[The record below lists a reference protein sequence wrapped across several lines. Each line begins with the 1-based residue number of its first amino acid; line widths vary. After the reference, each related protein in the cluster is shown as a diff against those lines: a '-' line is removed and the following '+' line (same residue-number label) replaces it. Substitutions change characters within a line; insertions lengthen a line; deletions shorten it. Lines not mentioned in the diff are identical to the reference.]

1 MRLLDRIICQTPTA
15 RLTARDT
22 HGALHP
28 LPSACDH
35 ALELR
40 QTTLRLVLSDDLV
53 TAAST
58 LAFAEGE
65 RLRSCLDLVRVP
77 AERLWIEWNDRA
89 RVDLRETNR
98 SNGLEDPHFERR
110 RGGLLL
116 RAAPDGLSAM
126 IRTFWADSDAAAP
139 RVAAVCTE
147 LDLTASHGAPPPLAA
162 AFDGAAIRVADP
174 EDEAIDALFDCLR
187 FRFDT
192 AWCSYYRANTPGP
205 LRPAVL
211 QANLSAVARDAP
223 MVMGIFL
230 LLNAR
235 DATRARCIE
244 RGKLNR
250 ARLRRGEPAL
260 LDHVEVDLQ
269 LQRLY
274 APDYLT
280 TNTAGRNAP
289 RLHHVRGHIVRR
301 ARTVFWRTPH
311 LRGKAAFG
319 RTGSRTV
326 RLSL

>member
-15 RLTARDT
+15 RLSMKDS
-22 HGALHP
+22 HGASYA
-28 LPSACDH
+28 LPSAFDH

-77 AERLWIEWNDRA
+77 AERLWVEWNDRA
-89 RVDLRETNR
+89 RVDLRATNR
-98 SNGLEDPHFERR
+98 NNGLADPHLERR

-116 RAAPDGLSAM
+116 RAAPDGLRAL
-126 IRTFWADSDAAAP
+126 IHTFWADSDAAAP

-147 LDLTASHGAPPPLAA
+147 LDLTASHAAPPPLAA
-162 AFDGAAIRVADP
+162 AFDGGAIRVADP
-174 EDEAIDALFDCLR
+174 DDEAIDELYDCLR

-192 AWCSYYRANTPGP
+192 AWCHYYRATTPDS
-205 LRPAVL
+205 LRPTVL
-211 QANLSAVARDAP
+211 QANLAAVARDAP

-235 DATRARCIE
+235 DATRTRTIE

-260 LDHVEVDLQ
+260 LDHIEVDLQ
-269 LQRLY
+269 LQRVH
-274 APDYLT
+274 APDHVSSNT
-280 TNTAGRNAP
+280 TGRNAP

-311 LRGKAAFG
+311 LRGNAAFG